1 MARTLLGQRAAVSV
15 IIDGRAIDNLG
26 QDVPITTTFPD
37 NQSTTVMG
45 INGSMTKTSNTT
57 LCELTTGLLPNSLGN
72 DVLWELYYN
81 QRGVF
86 GRLFDISI
94 ISDVNANL
102 QYKECTI
109 KQAPE
114 LSIGG
119 EDIANYE
126 WVFNVGLFIPDKSLF
141 GGVLNG

>member
-1 MARTLLGQRAAVSV
+1 MARTLLGKRAAVSV

-26 QDVPITTTFPD
+26 QDVPITGTFPD
-37 NQSTTVMG
+37 NQSTTSMG

-57 LCELTTGLLPNSLGN
+57 LCELTIGLLPNSLGN
-72 DVLWELYYN
+72 DFLWEIYYN
-81 QRGVF
+81 QRGIF

-94 ISDVNANL
+94 ITDVNANL
-102 QYKECTI
+102 QFKQSTI

-114 LSIGG
+114 LPIGG
-119 EDIANYE
+119 EDITNYE

-141 GGVLNG
+141 GGTVNG